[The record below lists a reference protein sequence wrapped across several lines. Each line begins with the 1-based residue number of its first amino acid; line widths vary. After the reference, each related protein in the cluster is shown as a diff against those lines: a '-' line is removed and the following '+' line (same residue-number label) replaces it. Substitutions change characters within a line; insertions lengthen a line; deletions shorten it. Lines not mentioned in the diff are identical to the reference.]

1 MESSP
6 KLVKILFVNLEK
18 LVQVFSRL
26 DPLQVISATNIQNID
41 PQQQQ
46 PMQQENNQMQETQ

>member
-26 DPLQVISATNIQNID
+26 DPLQVISATNIQNTD